1 MRVLPFLEEAL
12 EAARQAGAGGVEG
25 FHRRSRTRL
34 LSMGPERRPT
44 EGTRTEEGVAIRAWP
59 GAPEDSEAGFAAAT
73 AGEDSGTLAR
83 RAVEAARRGPGPAD
97 VWRESLYE
105 VTRHLPDSA
114 RPVSSTSEDEAVQA
128 DGPSGSYGSPETLQE
143 PADVPVFDP
152 EILRVSGPELKRRLE
167 PFLAKAG
174 VARRTG
180 LPPTSRALLRLA
192 VVESTLIRPDGETIS
207 TRVTLA
213 SASLRFPTVFGLTR
227 VELVSRRLK
236 DLDPAGLVPLLAAYP
251 APSDRMER
259 LEIEPAGD
267 GEIDLVI
274 AAPLAAAMMERLA
287 RETVSRGTAT
297 VWESPAALADDPLL
311 PWGPGSSSLDGEGR
325 PQVRRILAG
334 PRKEISGAGRPVF
347 SPVRFSFREPPRPAP
362 TNLILTGLPGGA
374 SPAGESVQLLEEAV
388 RQGETMIARGVWRRG
403 GEDLRPVVVRLTLP
417 PDRLIGAGTRGGPA
431 PGFVPVGAYCSA
443 PELLVPGFRI
453 VRSG

>member
-25 FHRRSRTRL
+25 FHRRSQTRL
-34 LSMGPERRPT
+34 LSMGPEKRPT

-59 GAPEDSEAGFAAAT
+59 GEPEDTPAGFAAAT
-73 AGEDSGTLAR
+73 AGEDPVRLAR
-83 RAVEAARRGPGPAD
+83 RAVDAAHHGSGPAAA
-97 VWRESLYE
+97 WRESLYE
-105 VTRHLPDSA
+105 VTRRQTGPASSQGDQAA
-114 RPVSSTSEDEAVQA
+114 RAATISGPGASPA
-128 DGPSGSYGSPETLQE
+128 DPEEQ
-143 PADVPVFDP
+143 ADVPVFDP
-152 EILRVSGPELKRRLE
+152 EILRVSRPEMKRRLE

-192 VVESTLIRPDGETIS
+192 VVESTLIRPDGETVS

-213 SASLRFPTVFGLTR
+213 SASLRFPTAFGLTR
-227 VELVSRRLK
+227 VELVSRRLA

-267 GEIDLVI
+267 GDIDLVI

-287 RETVSRGTAT
+287 RGVVSRGAAAI
-297 VWESPAALADDPLL
+297 WESPAVLADEPLL
-311 PWGPGSSSLDGEGR
+311 PWGPGSSPRDGEGR
-325 PQVRRILAG
+325 PQARRILAG
-334 PRKEISGAGRPVF
+334 PEKEAAGAERPVF

-362 TNLILTGLPGGA
+362 TNLVLAGLPGGT
-374 SPAGESVQLLEEAV
+374 SPGPESVHLLEEAV
-388 RQGETMIARGVWRRG
+388 RHGETMIARGVWRRE
-403 GEDLRPVVVRLTLP
+403 GEDLRPVVVRLSLP
-417 PDRLIGAGTRGGPA
+417 PDRLMGPGTRGGPA
-431 PGFVPVGAYCSA
+431 PGFVPVGAYCSV

-453 VRSG
+453 ARVG